1 VADDL
6 PRLDSTGRKAL
17 LDALRDVQTEDARAL
32 RKRLLRAEPTAPSPS
47 VDAGSK
53 PRGGGGDG
61 AEAKALG
68 ILRTLPPPRGTERPT
83 VSRERGEAHLAL
95 ARAGSRLARKDLL
108 VSLGAL
114 EAKRTRL
121 YCEAAGLIGDA
132 AFLAPLA
139 RIAPVRPEAAKAIAK
154 IAIRE
159 RITARSKVLRNLDE
173 SLRPVVA
180 RALVGA

>member
-1 VADDL
+1 
-6 PRLDSTGRKAL
+6 
-17 LDALRDVQTEDARAL
+17 
-32 RKRLLRAEPTAPSPS
+32 
-47 VDAGSK
+47 
-53 PRGGGGDG
+53 
-61 AEAKALG
+61 
-68 ILRTLPPPRGTERPT
+68 
-83 VSRERGEAHLAL
+83 
-95 ARAGSRLARKDLL
+95 

-159 RITARSKVLRNLDE
+159 RITARSKVLRDLDE